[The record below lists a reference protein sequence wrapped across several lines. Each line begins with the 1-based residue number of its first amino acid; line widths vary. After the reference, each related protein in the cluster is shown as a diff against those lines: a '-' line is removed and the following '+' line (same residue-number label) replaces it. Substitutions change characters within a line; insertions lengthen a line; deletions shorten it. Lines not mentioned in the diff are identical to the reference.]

1 MSKAIKPKKVISQSK
16 KITMKSTM
24 PSLLEE
30 DQDGNLLRS
39 IEIFSQNNS
48 KKRKLEERLRLLPP
62 LLKRAKREKVKKEK
76 LKKEEVTLREK
87 LKRRKKKRRKPL
99 SRAMVSQQTLSLS
112 QLLTSLI
119 TTNNKI
125 SKEN

>member
-1 MSKAIKPKKVISQSK
+1 MSKAIKPKKVIFRSK

-39 IEIFSQNNS
+39 IGIISQNNS
-48 KKRKLEERLRLLPP
+48 KKRKLEERLRLLQP
-62 LLKRAKREKVKKEK
+62 LLKREKVKKEK
-76 LKKEEVTLREK
+76 LKKVEVTLREK

-99 SRAMVSQQTLSLS
+99 PKAILNQRTLSLS